1 MLAIIAPGQGSQSPG
16 FLTPWL
22 AQQPLA
28 DLLATWSD
36 EISLDLI
43 YLGTK
48 AGAEEIRLTSNAQP
62 LIVAA
67 GLLGAKALGEVEFSL
82 TAGHSVGEIT
92 AAALSGVIGSSDAMG
107 LVRERGIAM
116 QIAASSA
123 NTGMSAIL
131 GGERD
136 EVIAAITALG
146 LVAANENGAGQIV
159 AAGDLVALE
168 KLAQTPP
175 PGARVRALAVAGA
188 FHSSYM
194 QSAVPRLGEYAHKL
208 SIRDPQVALLSN
220 RDGER
225 VKSGEEFMERL
236 VAQVAN
242 PVRWDLC
249 MATMKRLGVTA
260 VIELPPAGTL
270 VGLLKRAIPEIETVA
285 LKTPADLVQAQDL
298 ISRHSEKSSQKVA
311 P

>member
-22 AQQPLA
+22 EQQPLA
-28 DLLATWSD
+28 DLLAAWSQ
-36 EISLDLI
+36 EISLDLFH
-43 YLGTK
+43 LGTR

-67 GLLGAKALGEVEFSL
+67 GLLGAQALGEFEFSL

-92 AAALSGVIGSSDAMG
+92 AAAISGVIGASDAMG
-107 LVRERGIAM
+107 FVRERGIAM
-116 QIAASSA
+116 QIAASNA
-123 NTGMSAIL
+123 DTGMSAIL

-136 EVIAAITALG
+136 EVIAAIAALG

-159 AAGDLVALE
+159 AAGDLGALE
-168 KLAQTPP
+168 KLAQSPP

-194 QSAVPRLGEYAHKL
+194 QSAVPRLGEYANKL

-220 RDGER
+220 KDGES
-225 VKSGEEFMERL
+225 VNGGEEFMNRL
-236 VAQVAN
+236 VAQVAS

-270 VGLLKRAIPEIETVA
+270 VGLLKRAIGDIETVA
-285 LKTPADLVQAQDL
+285 LKSPGDLALAQDL
-298 ISRHSEKSSQKVA
+298 ISRHSQRTSQKVA